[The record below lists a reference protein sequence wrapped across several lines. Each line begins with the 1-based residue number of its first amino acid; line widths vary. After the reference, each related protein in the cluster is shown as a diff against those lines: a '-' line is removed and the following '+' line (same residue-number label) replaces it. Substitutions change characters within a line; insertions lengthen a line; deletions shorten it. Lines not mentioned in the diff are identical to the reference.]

1 MPLTCLRCGSDKV
14 IPDLPLLDSYGD
26 MGEWKKP
33 LGVQVA
39 GRPEAWIFKD
49 FKWGSLV
56 ARVCGDCGFTE
67 LHTTNF
73 RALYEKYD
81 QSRQQ

>member
-1 MPLTCLRCGSDKV
+1 MPLTCLRCGSDKI
-14 IPDLPLLDSYGD
+14 IPDLPLFDSYGPSSIS
-26 MGEWKKP
+26 KKP
-33 LGVQVA
+33 LGVQVE

-49 FKWGSLV
+49 AEGGSLV

-73 RALYEKYD
+73 RALHEKYE